1 MTEVGWLH
9 RCQCV
14 DSWGWHNIATTGAWK
29 VSWTFSAKDLYES
42 LWTLWTSHR
51 GRCWKWMEMG
61 QFLSEI
67 QAEALNLQPVC
78 FAVNIPTGAQGC
90 LRLYVACFALECQ
103 APKRRLLRLLFIPL
117 PLCLPFWCA
126 TMDPTFAAY
135 ELHVSIISLTHSWS
149 WPNKINKKK
158 TSTSRVFM
166 QNTWQIQ
173 NAIWA
178 QFACKHTST
187 LHNSFKTQEHRIV
200 S

>member
-67 QAEALNLQPVC
+67 QAEALNLQPVG

-90 LRLYVACFALECQ
+90 LWLYVACFALECQ
-103 APKRRLLRLLFIPL
+103 APKRRLLRLPFIPL
-117 PLCLPFWCA
+117 TLCLPFWCA
-126 TMDPTFAAY
+126 TTDPTFAAY
-135 ELHVSIISLTHSWS
+135 ELHVSIISLTHSRS
-149 WPNKINKKK
+149 WPNKITKKK
-158 TSTSRVFM
+158 HRHQRCSCKTRDKYRM
-166 QNTWQIQ
+166 QSGHSLLANILALCIIHLK
-173 NAIWA
+173 NAR
-178 QFACKHTST
+178 T
-187 LHNSFKTQEHRIV
+187 
-200 S
+200 